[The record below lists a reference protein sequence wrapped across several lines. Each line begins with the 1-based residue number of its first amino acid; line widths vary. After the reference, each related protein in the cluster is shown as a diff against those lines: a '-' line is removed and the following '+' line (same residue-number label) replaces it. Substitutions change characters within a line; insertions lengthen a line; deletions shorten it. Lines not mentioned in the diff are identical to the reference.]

1 MKTRLMSA
9 VAFVLILAIAFIL
22 KICVSNYFFDV
33 AILFVGCMAA
43 YEMSKLLTKMGRYN
57 DKYMSAVFPAVLMLV
72 LLLCVDADNKLGLVY
87 TIVLAVVL
95 MIFMFGLTFAL
106 PFVNYKNTKS
116 ELKTRKLDN
125 LPVWKYALTKALNT
139 AVAFVYPAFLIMF
152 LCLINHYE
160 DMTSSFDVVSGHN
173 GYLSFFVLLLA
184 FLVPVFSDTFAYLTG
199 GIFGGKK
206 LAPKISPNKTIS
218 GAVGGLIWCV
228 LLSITVF
235 CIFNSI
241 PSMAVMFENTG
252 ITLWKVAII
261 SFIGSVLGQ
270 GGDLFESYLKR
281 SANVK
286 DSGNIM
292 PGHGG
297 MLDRF
302 DSHTFVAPFIF
313 IAFSIL
319 FLV

>member
-1 MKTRLMSA
+1 MSA
-9 VAFVLILAIAFIL
+9 LIFVLILALAFIL
-22 KICVSNYFFDV
+22 KMTVSNYFFDV
-33 AILFVGCMAA
+33 AVVFVACVASF
-43 YEMSKLLTKMGRYN
+43 EMSKLLTKMGRYN
-57 DKYMSAVFPAVLMLV
+57 DKYMAIIFPVVLMILMLV
-72 LLLCVDADNKLGLVY
+72 CVGEESNLGLVY
-87 TIVLAVVL
+87 TIISAVALVV
-95 MIFMFGLTFAL
+95 FMFGITFAL
-106 PFVNYKNTKS
+106 PFITYKNTKI

-125 LPVWKYALTKALNT
+125 LPVWKYSLMKALNT
-139 AVAFVYPAFLIMF
+139 SVVFIYPVFLIMF
-152 LCLINHYE
+152 LCLINHFE
-160 DMTSSFDVVSGHN
+160 DMPSTFDVVKGHN
-173 GYLSFFVLLLA
+173 GYLSFFVLLFA

-218 GAVGGLIWCV
+218 GAVGGLLWCV
-228 LLSITVF
+228 LLTITIF
-235 CIFNSI
+235 CVLNSI
-241 PSMAVMFENTG
+241 PSMSIMFNSTG
-252 ITLWKVAII
+252 ITLWKVALI
-261 SFIGSVLGQ
+261 SAIGSIIGQ

-302 DSHTFVAPFIF
+302 DSHVLVAPFIF

>member
-1 MKTRLMSA
+1 MKKRLLSA
-9 VAFVLILAIAFIL
+9 VVFILILAIAFIL
-22 KICVSNYFFDV
+22 KLFVSNYFFDI
-33 AILFVGCMAA
+33 AILFVACVASF
-43 YEMSKLLTKMGRYN
+43 ETSKLLTKMGRYN
-57 DKYMSAVFPAVLMLV
+57 DKYMVSVFPV
-72 LLLCVDADNKLGLVY
+72 LLMISLLSCLNYNASIGLLY
-87 TIVLAVVL
+87 TIIISVALMVV
-95 MIFMFGLTFAL
+95 MFGVTFAI
-106 PFVNYKNTKS
+106 PFVTYKNTKI
-116 ELKTRKLDN
+116 ELKTRKMDN
-125 LPVWKYALTKALNT
+125 LPVWKYSLTKALNT
-139 AVAFVYPAFLIMF
+139 SVAFVYPAFLMLF
-152 LCLINHYE
+152 LCLINHFE
-160 DMTSSFDVVSGHN
+160 DMSVTFDILSGHN

-184 FLVPVFSDTFAYLTG
+184 FLVPVFTDTFAYITG

-206 LAPKISPNKTIS
+206 LSPKISPNKTIS
-218 GAVGGLIWCV
+218 GAIGGLLWCV

-241 PSMAVMFENTG
+241 PSMASMFNATR

-261 SFIGSVLGQ
+261 AFIGSIFGQ
-270 GGDLFESYLKR
+270 AGDLFESYLKR

-319 FLV
+319 FLI